1 MAIVNVRLASV
12 VLDNFM
18 NVVHGALVPNAAE
31 NMTEPSILGLFGQNG
46 SGKTALIRTLVILK
60 ALLTEQPLKD
70 EWCDYI
76 HVEAETARLQFEFY
90 LSDPDGTDN
99 GVRVFYEVVLT
110 RKKRAEPSGV
120 LIGEK
125 GKGEILSI
133 LSEKL
138 WLALPVNKS
147 GEKTWQS
154 VLLMDTT
161 AAGLPFG
168 PEAVY
173 RQLIGNTED
182 DRSDLMVAKKM
193 AAEKRTSFVFTTALC
208 KVLGTKSQAERTGG
222 LNSVDL
228 FLVLLSLQEYG
239 LSELFV
245 IESSESVLVNRNVLP
260 MRLKVAASE
269 SHSELHG
276 LVLLPLD
283 ESFTAMPP
291 LMTVI
296 QEIIGQLNI
305 VLTQLVPGLTIEL
318 KTLGS
323 ELGENGETLE
333 RAQLVSLK
341 NRRAIPLKYES
352 DGIKKIIAVLH
363 LLICVYNQRSV
374 TVAIDE
380 LDSGVFEYLLG
391 ELLKILSEGGKGQL
405 IFTSHNLR
413 ALETLDPAC
422 VAFTTADPTNRYA
435 GYQEDGEIV
444 NLRDVYYRNLVLGAD
459 EAQKLYNPTDN
470 GRIAFAMR
478 KAGISHG

>member
-1 MAIVNVRLASV
+1 MVTVNVRLASV

-18 NVVHGALVPNAAE
+18 NVVHGKLVLNSSE
-31 NMTEPSILGLFGQNG
+31 SMRDPSILGLFGQNG
-46 SGKTALIRTLVILK
+46 SGKTALIRALVVLK
-60 ALLTEQPLKD
+60 ALLTEQPLQE
-70 EWCDYI
+70 EWCGYLN
-76 HVEAETARLQFEFY
+76 VEAETARLQFEFH
-90 LSDPDGTDN
+90 LCKNEESHEI
-99 GVRVFYEVVLT
+99 VRVFYEVVLNR
-110 RKKRAEPSGV
+110 RKRGESSDV

-125 GKGEILSI
+125 TKAEVIGIQ
-133 LSEKL
+133 SEKL
-138 WLALPVNKS
+138 WLVSKPNES
-147 GEKTWQS
+147 GEKKRKPAI
-154 VLLMDTT
+154 LMDTT
-161 AAGLPFG
+161 NPTQILGQAAID
-168 PEAVY
+168 E
-173 RQLIGNTED
+173 RLINISEE
-182 DRSDLMVAKKM
+182 DRSDLMVAKKW
-193 AAEKRTSFVFTTALC
+193 AAEKRTSFVFSEGVH
-208 KVLGTKSQAERTGG
+208 KVLDRKTQAEENGKF
-222 LNSVDL
+222 NSEVL
-228 FLVLLSLQEYG
+228 FFLLILQRYG

-260 MRLKVAASE
+260 MWLKMETSE
-269 SHSELHG
+269 SHSGFHG

-283 ESFTAMPP
+283 ESFTAVPQ
-291 LMTVI
+291 LMTFI
-296 QEIIGQLNI
+296 QETIGQLNI

-323 ELGENGETLE
+323 ELGENGEKLE
-333 RAQLVSLK
+333 RAQLISLK

-363 LLICVYNQRSV
+363 LLICVYNQRSI

-391 ELLKILSEGGKGQL
+391 ELLKILYEGGKGQL

>member
-1 MAIVNVRLASV
+1 MQ
-12 VLDNFM
+12 
-18 NVVHGALVPNAAE
+18 E
-31 NMTEPSILGLFGQNG
+31 
-46 SGKTALIRTLVILK
+46 
-60 ALLTEQPLKD
+60 
-70 EWCDYI
+70 EWCGYLN
-76 HVEAETARLQFEFY
+76 VEAETARLQFEFH
-90 LSDPDGTDN
+90 LCKNEESHEI
-99 GVRVFYEVVLT
+99 VRVFYEVVLNR
-110 RKKRAEPSGV
+110 RKRGESSDV

-125 GKGEILSI
+125 TKAEVIGIQ
-133 LSEKL
+133 SEKL
-138 WLALPVNKS
+138 WLVSKPNES
-147 GEKTWQS
+147 GEKKRKPAI
-154 VLLMDTT
+154 LMDTT
-161 AAGLPFG
+161 NPTQILGQAAIDERLVNIS
-168 PEAVY
+168 E
-173 RQLIGNTED
+173 E
-182 DRSDLMVAKKM
+182 DRSDLMVAKKW
-193 AAEKRTSFVFTTALC
+193 AAEKRTSFVFSEGVH
-208 KVLGTKSQAERTGG
+208 KVLDRKTQAEENGKF
-222 LNSVDL
+222 NSEVL
-228 FLVLLSLQEYG
+228 FFLLILQRYG

-260 MRLKVAASE
+260 MWLKMETSE
-269 SHSELHG
+269 SHSGFHG

-283 ESFTAMPP
+283 ESFTAVPQ
-291 LMTVI
+291 LMTFI
-296 QEIIGQLNI
+296 QETIGQLNI

-323 ELGENGETLE
+323 ELGENGEKLE
-333 RAQLVSLK
+333 RAQLISLK

-363 LLICVYNQRSV
+363 LLICVYNQRSI

>member
-1 MAIVNVRLASV
+1 MVTVNVRLASV

-18 NVVHGALVPNAAE
+18 NVVHGKLVLNSSE
-31 NMTEPSILGLFGQNG
+31 SMRDPSILGLFGQNG
-46 SGKTALIRTLVILK
+46 SGKTALIRALVVLK
-60 ALLTEQPLKD
+60 ALLTEQPLQE
-70 EWCDYI
+70 EWCGYLN
-76 HVEAETARLQFEFY
+76 VEAETARLQFEFH
-90 LSDPDGTDN
+90 LCKNEESHEI
-99 GVRVFYEVVLT
+99 VRVFYEVVLNR
-110 RKKRAEPSGV
+110 RKRGESSDV

-125 GKGEILSI
+125 TKAEVIGIQ
-133 LSEKL
+133 SEKL
-138 WLALPVNKS
+138 WLLSKPNES
-147 GEKTWQS
+147 GEKKRKPAI
-154 VLLMDTT
+154 LMDTT
-161 AAGLPFG
+161 NPTQILGQAAID
-168 PEAVY
+168 E
-173 RQLIGNTED
+173 RLINISEE
-182 DRSDLMVAKKM
+182 DRSDLMVAKKW
-193 AAEKRTSFVFTTALC
+193 AAEKRTSFVFSEGVH
-208 KVLGTKSQAERTGG
+208 KVLDRKTQAEENGKF
-222 LNSVDL
+222 NSEVL
-228 FLVLLSLQEYG
+228 FFLLILQRYG

-260 MRLKVAASE
+260 MWLKMETSE
-269 SHSELHG
+269 SHSGFHG

-283 ESFTAMPP
+283 ESFTAVPQ
-291 LMTVI
+291 LMTFI
-296 QEIIGQLNI
+296 QETIGQLNI

-323 ELGENGETLE
+323 ELGENGEKLE
-333 RAQLVSLK
+333 RAQLISLK

-363 LLICVYNQRSV
+363 LLICVYNQRSI

-405 IFTSHNLR
+405 IFTSHNFR

>member
-1 MAIVNVRLASV
+1 MVTVNVRLASV

-18 NVVHGALVPNAAE
+18 NVVHGKLVLNSSE
-31 NMTEPSILGLFGQNG
+31 SMRDPSILGLFGQNG
-46 SGKTALIRTLVILK
+46 SGKTALIRALVVLK
-60 ALLTEQPLKD
+60 ALLTEQPLQE
-70 EWCDYI
+70 EWCGYLN
-76 HVEAETARLQFEFY
+76 VEAETARLQFEFH
-90 LSDPDGTDN
+90 LCKNEESHEI
-99 GVRVFYEVVLT
+99 VRVFYEVVLNR
-110 RKKRAEPSGV
+110 RKRGESSDV

-125 GKGEILSI
+125 TKAEVIGIQ
-133 LSEKL
+133 SEKL
-138 WLALPVNKS
+138 WLVSKPNES
-147 GEKTWQS
+147 GEKKRKPAI
-154 VLLMDTT
+154 LMDTT
-161 AAGLPFG
+161 NPTQILGQAAID
-168 PEAVY
+168 E
-173 RQLIGNTED
+173 RLINISEE
-182 DRSDLMVAKKM
+182 DRSDLMVAKKW
-193 AAEKRTSFVFTTALC
+193 AAEKRTSFVFSEGVH
-208 KVLGTKSQAERTGG
+208 KVLDRKTQAEENGKF
-222 LNSVDL
+222 NSEVL
-228 FLVLLSLQEYG
+228 FFLLILQRYG

-260 MRLKVAASE
+260 MWLKMETSE
-269 SHSELHG
+269 SHSGFHG

-283 ESFTAMPP
+283 ESFTAVPQ
-291 LMTVI
+291 LMTFI
-296 QEIIGQLNI
+296 QETIGQLNI

-323 ELGENGETLE
+323 ELGENGEKLE
-333 RAQLVSLK
+333 RAQLISLK

-363 LLICVYNQRSV
+363 LLICVYNQRSI

>member
-1 MAIVNVRLASV
+1 MATVNVRLVSV
-12 VLDNFM
+12 VLDHFM
-18 NVVHGALVPNAAE
+18 NVVHGELHFNSAE
-31 NMTEPSILGLFGQNG
+31 NLAAPSLLGLFGQNG
-46 SGKTALIRTLVILK
+46 SGKTALIRSLVVLK
-60 ALLTEQPLKD
+60 ALLTEEPLKD
-70 EWCDYI
+70 EWCDYLN
-76 HVEAETARLQFEFY
+76 VDAETARLQFEFY
-90 LSDPDGTDN
+90 LSDDGQSSK
-99 GVRVFYEVVLT
+99 GVRVFYEVVLN
-110 RKKRAEPSGV
+110 RKKRVGTSDV
-120 LIGEK
+120 LIGKK
-125 GKGEILSI
+125 GQAESLDIQ
-133 LSEKL
+133 SEKL
-138 WLALPVNKS
+138 WLALPPNESDVKA
-147 GEKTWQS
+147 WQS
-154 VLLMDTT
+154 ALLMDTT
-161 AAGLPFG
+161 APTLPFG
-168 PEAVY
+168 PEALY
-173 RQLIGNTED
+173 RQWIGNSDD
-182 DRSDLMVAKKM
+182 DRSDLTVAKKM
-193 AAEKRTSFVFTTALC
+193 AAEKRTSFVFTTAVC
-208 KVLGTKSQAERTGG
+208 RVLNKKANAERTGG
-222 LNSVDL
+222 LNGADL
-228 FLVLLSLQEYG
+228 LLVLLSLQHYG

-260 MRLKVAASE
+260 MWLKMETSE
-269 SHSELHG
+269 SHSGFHG

-283 ESFTAMPP
+283 ESFTAVPQ
-291 LMTVI
+291 LMTFI
-296 QEIIGQLNI
+296 QETIGQLNI

-323 ELGENGETLE
+323 ELGENGEKLE
-333 RAQLVSLK
+333 RAQLISLK

-363 LLICVYNQRSV
+363 LLICVYNQRSI

-444 NLRDVYYRNLVLGAD
+444 NLRDVYYRNLVLGTD